1 MCKKIVIFL
10 SFICFSEKLFSQKQK
25 ADSIIQLLKAEKID
39 SNRALLLTD
48 LVDFVYLSNP
58 DTALIIGVEALKLS
72 RKIQFERG
80 EYFSLKALAKS
91 YSKIGNYPLALEYNL
106 RLLEIVEKKIEKEDD
121 PRKMAIVLISIG
133 TVYAYQNDY
142 RQALYY
148 YYKSDSIIQK
158 NNIKELK
165 YYSYVNIGDSYDRLN
180 ILDSAFLYY
189 SNSKREADSTKN
201 SNLIGASFA
210 GLGNIYRKQSN
221 FQYSLLNYKSAI
233 NYLMIAENEEQI
245 CEVNLGLGKLYS
257 LFKNSDSAIFYTKA
271 SFLMAKKDGF
281 LLQQLDAAKFITQI
295 YSEARNIDSAFTYI
309 NIEKSLNDS
318 LNSKDRIRQSQILSS
333 NEITRQLVLAETKSR
348 EEKER
353 NDRLQLLFIGIFIP
367 GFFLLTLFLSR
378 VKLHIRAIKLLGIL
392 SLLIF
397 FEYLTLFLHPTVA
410 KLTNHTPIFEILIFV
425 AIAAILIPMHHRAEQ
440 WMIHKLIHHRKPHA
454 DK

>member
-10 SFICFSEKLFSQKQK
+10 SFICFSEKVFSQKQK
-25 ADSIIQLLKAEKID
+25 ADSIIQLLKVEKID
-39 SNRALLLTD
+39 SNRAKLLTD
-48 LVDFVYLSNP
+48 LVEFVYLSNP
-58 DTALIIGVEALKLS
+58 DTALIIGLEALKLS
-72 RKIQFERG
+72 RNIRFENG

-91 YSKIGNYPLALEYNL
+91 NSKIGNYPLALEYNL
-106 RLLEIVEKKIEKEDD
+106 QLLEIEEKRNET
-121 PRKMAIVLISIG
+121 RKMAIVLISIG
-133 TVYAYQNDY
+133 NVYAYQNDY

-221 FQYSLLNYKSAI
+221 FQYSLSNYKSAI
-233 NYLMIAENEEQI
+233 DYLMIAENEEQI

-257 LFKNSDSAIFYTKA
+257 LFKNSDSAIYYTKA

-318 LNSKDRIRQSQILSS
+318 LNSKDKIRQSQILSS